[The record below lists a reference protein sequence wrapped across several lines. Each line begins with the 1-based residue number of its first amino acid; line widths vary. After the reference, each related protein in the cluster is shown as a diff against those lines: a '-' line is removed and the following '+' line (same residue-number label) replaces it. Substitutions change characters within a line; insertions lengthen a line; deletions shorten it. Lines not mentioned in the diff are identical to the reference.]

1 MIPLVKDTIDK
12 KDIDDLIGWLQ
23 TYPHLTK
30 GKLTAKYEERW
41 SSMLGCKYSV
51 FVNSGSSAN
60 LLMLYSLIESGKI
73 NVGDKVIVPAVS
85 WSTDLAPVVQLG
97 LKPILCDCNMADL
110 SIDIK
115 HFKELIKNENP
126 KVLMLVSV
134 LGLVPNMDKITE
146 LCDINDILLLEDS
159 CESLG
164 SESNYK
170 KLGNYGLMSSFSTY
184 FGHHISTIEGGM
196 VCTNDDDMYNLLMSL
211 RSHGWDRDLNP
222 SNQSQLRKKHNVK
235 DFESLYKFYYYGFNV
250 RATDLQAFLGLGQLK
265 KLDEIVKKRNRNY
278 NLYRTLLKN
287 DFWTPPLSTS
297 RSYISNFAFPVI
309 SPNRQK
315 IVEDLMQNDVAVR
328 PLICGSLEN
337 QPFWRRKLQNPSKKP
352 SLKNADIVDKMG
364 LYLPNNHQITE
375 KEVEFICDIVNR
387 RT

>member
-1 MIPLVKDTIDK
+1 
-12 KDIDDLIGWLQ
+12 
-23 TYPHLTK
+23 
-30 GKLTAKYEERW
+30 
-41 SSMLGCKYSV
+41 
-51 FVNSGSSAN
+51 
-60 LLMLYSLIESGKI
+60 
-73 NVGDKVIVPAVS
+73 
-85 WSTDLAPVVQLG
+85 
-97 LKPILCDCNMADL
+97 
-110 SIDIK
+110 
-115 HFKELIKNENP
+115 
-126 KVLMLVSV
+126 
-134 LGLVPNMDKITE
+134 
-146 LCDINDILLLEDS
+146 
-159 CESLG
+159 
-164 SESNYK
+164 
-170 KLGNYGLMSSFSTY
+170 
-184 FGHHISTIEGGM
+184 
-196 VCTNDDDMYNLLMSL
+196 MSL